1 MFQLFESLQAA
12 LAAAQKRAA
21 DAADADKRAADAA
34 LEQLGKDKDAVI
46 AAERAD
52 ASKPPLSVASRVR

>member
-1 MFQLFESLQAA
+1 MFESLQAA

-52 ASKPPLSVASRVR
+52 ASKLRRVV